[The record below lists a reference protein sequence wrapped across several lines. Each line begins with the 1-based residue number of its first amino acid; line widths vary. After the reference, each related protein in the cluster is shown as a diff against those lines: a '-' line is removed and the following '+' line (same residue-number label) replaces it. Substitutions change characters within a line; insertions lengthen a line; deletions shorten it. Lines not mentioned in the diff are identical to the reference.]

1 MKKDDVPQDN
11 NRTYGGHKKV
21 IYATGG
27 DGEYEKISSSG
38 WEAEELV
45 TLMAVDALNQQS
57 IKAFENGKQ
66 GISSPLEYHMY
77 AKRLDVLSMAQATG
91 FFQWQIK
98 RHLKPKIFNRLS
110 TKKIE
115 QYCNVLGISAR
126 ELKTLP
132 DEPNLNISG
141 SL

>member
-45 TLMAVDALNQQS
+45 TLMAVDALNQQCVD
-57 IKAFENGKQ
+57 AFTRAKQ
-66 GISSPLEYHMY
+66 GISSSLEYHMY

-98 RHLKPKIFNRLS
+98 RHLKPSTFNRLS
-110 TKKIE
+110 TKKISR
-115 QYCNVLGISAR
+115 YCDVLGIDEAT
-126 ELKTLP
+126 LKALP
-132 DEPNLNISG
+132 NEPQLTISG